1 MTVAVA
7 VLGVLVAAL
16 GLFVLALLRSHAEIL
31 RRLASLEASVDAG
44 VPLSGSGPS
53 GGRRGGLEVRPP
65 GARLRR
71 GERAAD
77 VGGQTLEGDAVHVSL
92 TGPAAPPTLLAFM
105 GSTCSSCRPLW
116 EGLHEGPVPTP
127 AGARLL
133 VITKG
138 PERERLARLL
148 ELAPA
153 GVEVVMSTPAWQD
166 FAVPSTPHFVLVRD
180 GLIAGRGA
188 ATSWE
193 QITGFLSDAA
203 DDEAIHAARAG
214 RPGDP
219 SGAEA
224 RAGRRL
230 STEARALRAEQA
242 LAEAGIGPG
251 HPSLYPTRGASV
263 ADPSDPSDPSQET
276 SA

>member
-1 MTVAVA
+1 MTVAVIVLGLLVA
-7 VLGVLVAAL
+7 VLV
-16 GLFVLALLRSHAEIL
+16 LFVLALLRSHAEIL

-44 VPLSGSGPS
+44 NPL
-53 GGRRGGLEVRPP
+53 GGGAGLEVRPP

-71 GERAAD
+71 GERARD
-77 VGGQTLEGDAVHVSL
+77 VGGQTLAGDAVHVSL
-92 TGPAAPPTLLAFM
+92 TGPGAPPTLLAFM
-105 GSTCSSCRPLW
+105 GSTCTSCAPLW

-133 VITKG
+133 VVTKG

-153 GVEVVMSTPAWQD
+153 GVEVIMSSPAWQD

-203 DDEAIHAARAG
+203 DDEAIHAARAA
-214 RPGDP
+214 RPG
-219 SGAEA
+219 
-224 RAGRRL
+224 AGLGSDTRTGRGL

-251 HPSLYPTRGASV
+251 HPSLYPSRNSAGSDVAAP
-263 ADPSDPSDPSQET
+263 ADPPMET
-276 SA
+276 PDE